1 MRGDKKER
9 NRIEGHTMGEANK
22 KNKEGM
28 LKLDFSARNRNRKN
42 RTH

>member
-9 NRIEGHTMGEANK
+9 NRIEGHTMGEAN